1 MDAKKNIPSNASTSP
16 GPLVPENILILL
28 YFSVN
33 NELVDNWMDR
43 LVWTRDGEEN
53 EDGRAVSGG
62 RR

>member
-1 MDAKKNIPSNASTSP
+1 M
-16 GPLVPENILILL
+16 PENILILL

-53 EDGRAVSGG
+53 ETRDNAEQMGDRLGG
-62 RR
+62 GVRITTD

>member
-1 MDAKKNIPSNASTSP
+1 M
-16 GPLVPENILILL
+16 PENILILL